1 MTVSRNALAIFGS
14 DEPVAEERLVQCGD
28 LSFFL
33 EAESIRSISWRGV
46 EVVRGIAWPI
56 RDRNWVTLVQ
66 EEPRQTAETG
76 AEGFLCTTQFAVG
89 DDGLKCCLEIRAEP
103 AGRLSAV
110 LSMTARRNFKTNRA
124 GFTVLHP
131 IAGVAGSA
139 LSIRHSDGSVE
150 NSLFPLHVR
159 PDQPAKDIVGLAH
172 EIGGVEVD
180 LSFTGEVFEMEDQRN
195 WTDASF
201 KTYCRP
207 LVFPFTYTIPAG
219 ETVRQTIELALSGT
233 PSDNRTSGDGAGL
246 RVAKTGGTFPYLGL
260 AIEPGWTGGE
270 AEREVLE
277 PLSVNFLQ
285 VRMVPGADQDYLEEV
300 RDLAGALSTQVDAEI
315 VIPSD
320 NDAEPALR
328 QAAEGLRRAGLNVDR
343 VTALPADYLASHQ
356 PSGPWP
362 DGPTPREAATA
373 ARKVFPDAR
382 IGGGVLTNFTEFNRC
397 RPVPDEVDFVTHG
410 TTAIV
415 HAADDRSVLETLEAQ
430 PQVFE
435 SAQALSGGKPYRLG
449 LVSIG
454 MRSNPYGAD
463 VAANPDLRR
472 RTMARDDPRQR
483 GLFAAAWA
491 VGTIAAAAGAGA
503 EALSLGAPAGP
514 FSLFGQTPEDRLRP
528 LYHVVRFAGCLGGHD
543 LAKIDGLPAG
553 LHGFAAWPDTG
564 LRFAIA
570 NLSGAT
576 VQVDLPEGLRGARV
590 LDATVVRDA
599 GGAADWSTRA
609 PMVAGTTVSL
619 EPYAVLFAGGD
630 D

>member
-1 MTVSRNALAIFGS
+1 MTVSRKALAVFGT
-14 DEPVAEERLVQCGD
+14 DETVAEERLVRCGD
-28 LSFFL
+28 LSFLL
-33 EAESIRSISWRGV
+33 EADSIRSISWRGV

-66 EEPRQTAETG
+66 EKPRQTTETG
-76 AEGFLCTTQFAVG
+76 AEGFLCTTRFAVG
-89 DDGLKCCLEIRAEP
+89 DDGLECRLEIRAEP

-110 LSMTARRNFKTNRA
+110 LSMTAHRDFETNRA

-172 EIGGVEVD
+172 ETGGVEVD
-180 LSFTGEVFEMEDQRN
+180 LSFSGEVFEMEDQRN

-219 ETVRQTIELALSGT
+219 ETVRQTIVLALSGT
-233 PSDNRTSGDGAGL
+233 PSDNRITGDGAGL
-246 RVAKTGGTFPYLGL
+246 RVAKTGGTFPHLGL
-260 AIEPGWTGGE
+260 AIESGWTGGE
-270 AEREVLE
+270 AEREAFA

-285 VRMVPGADQDYLEEV
+285 VRMGPGADQDYLEEV
-300 RDLAGALSTQVDAEI
+300 RDLAVALSAQVDAEI
-315 VIPSD
+315 VIPSGD
-320 NDAEPALR
+320 DAHSSLR

-343 VTALPADYLASHQ
+343 VTALPEDYLASHQ

-362 DGPTPREAATA
+362 DGPTPREAAIA
-373 ARKVFPDAR
+373 ARKVFPHAR

-463 VAANPDLRR
+463 VAPNPDLKR

-491 VGTIAAAAGAGA
+491 VGAIAAAAGAGA
-503 EALSLGAPAGP
+503 EALSPGAPAGP
-514 FSLFGQTPEDRLRP
+514 FSLFGEAPDERFRP
-528 LYHVVRFAGCLGGHD
+528 LYHVVRFAGGLGGHD
-543 LAKIDGLPAG
+543 LAEVVGLRAG
-553 LHGFAAWPDTG
+553 LHGFAAWPGSG
-564 LRFAIA
+564 LRIAVA

-576 VQVDLPEGLRGARV
+576 VQVDLPEGLGGARV
-590 LDATVVRDA
+590 LDVTTFRDA
-599 GGAADWSTRA
+599 GRTADWSTSA
-609 PMVAGTTVSL
+609 PMVAGPAVSL
-619 EPYAVLFAGGD
+619 EPYAVLFAGEEY
-630 D
+630 